1 MLFGVSEVDPNV
13 AAGAERSSRCI
24 VVDPESG
31 HAADPRD
38 ETSGMRLG
46 TAAERDLD
54 AELRDLAAD
63 DRDAAAAV
71 RELDSDPGDGPDA
84 PLLRAEADRRWAAED
99 RLRAADDRARAAADR
114 HLAALDRVELL
125 RMHDEDS
132 SVLHDAATD
141 RLTGAWV
148 RALGLEEITREL
160 MRASRTGSQL
170 MLAFVDVD
178 ELDHVN
184 DRSGYLAGDAL
195 LRLVGET
202 LHAHLRPYDVIV
214 RYGGD
219 EFLCAMPHITAPEAR
234 ARFQRIAHALAAVDA
249 GHTMSFGLAQAHP
262 DEPLEALI
270 ARADSELLKA
280 RPARGS

>member
-1 MLFGVSEVDPNV
+1 VVVPESGD
-13 AAGAERSSRCI
+13 AADLQAERSGTRL
-24 VVDPESG
+24 D
-31 HAADPRD
+31 AADD
-38 ETSGMRLG
+38 
-46 TAAERDLD
+46 RDLS

-63 DRDAAAAV
+63 DRDAAAAA
-71 RELDSDPGDGPDA
+71 RELDTDPGDGPDA
-84 PLLRAEADRRWAAED
+84 TLLRAAADRRWAAED

-114 HLAALDRVELL
+114 DLAALDRVELL
-125 RMHDEDS
+125 RMHDEHS

-141 RLTGAWV
+141 RLTGARV

-160 MRASRTGSQL
+160 VRASRTGSQL

-178 ELDHVN
+178 ELDRVN

-234 ARFQRIAHALAAVDA
+234 ARFQRIAHALAAVEA
-249 GHTMSFGLAQAHP
+249 GHTLGFGLVQAHP
-262 DEPLEALI
+262 GEPLEALI
-270 ARADSELLKA
+270 ARADAELLKA

>member
-1 MLFGVSEVDPNV
+1 
-13 AAGAERSSRCI
+13 
-24 VVDPESG
+24 VVVPESG
-31 HAADPRD
+31 DPAELSD

-46 TAAERDLD
+46 TAAERDLAAERRD
-54 AELRDLAAD
+54 AAAD
-63 DRDAAAAV
+63 DRDAVAAA
-71 RELDSDPGDGPDA
+71 RSLDSDPGDGPEA
-84 PLLRAEADRRWAAED
+84 KRLRAAADRRWAAED

-141 RLTGAWV
+141 RLTGA
-148 RALGLEEITREL
+148 RLRSLGLEEITREL
-160 MRASRTGSQL
+160 VRASRTGSQL

-178 ELDHVN
+178 ALDQLN

-202 LHAHLRPYDVIV
+202 LHAQLRPYDVIV
-214 RYGGD
+214 RYSGD

-249 GHTMSFGLAQAHP
+249 GHAMSFGLAQAHP

-280 RPARGS
+280 RATRE